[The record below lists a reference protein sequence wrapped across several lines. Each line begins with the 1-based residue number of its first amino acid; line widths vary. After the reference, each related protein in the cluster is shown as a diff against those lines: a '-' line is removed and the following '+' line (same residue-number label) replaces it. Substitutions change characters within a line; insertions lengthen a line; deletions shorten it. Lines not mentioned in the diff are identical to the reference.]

1 MKGRRGWV
9 LLLVIWCA
17 LLAVQLLSYIG
28 VLPFGKVHSVLF
40 LVGAMG
46 VLSCLQHLFRGD

>member
-28 VLPFGKVHSVLF
+28 VLPFGKVHPVLF

-46 VLSCLQHLFRGD
+46 ILSCLRHLFRGD